1 MNRKY
6 ESRDFRNQI
15 TSFSI
20 DENNEHYSVVL
31 DGKAVVDKSDNSLF
45 LIAKNNMT
53 TVDFTGSG
61 IEIIPDVIPDV
72 KDSSGSIIEYNEGY
86 DLSNFA

>member
-45 LIAKNNMT
+45 LIAKN
-53 TVDFTGSG
+53 S
-61 IEIIPDVIPDV
+61 
-72 KDSSGSIIEYNEGY
+72 
-86 DLSNFA
+86 